1 MALIGQAVSEEKIFE
16 NGGRRRRTTGYGR
29 TPDHGHPISSPC
41 EPYGSGELTK
51 RSNIVYPHFTLYT
64 SLHKSGIKW
73 ELCES
78 KCAAQLQVNLNLR
91 PIQGGISSKLSKS
104 KMTFLP
110 SSLKIFSLLPAS

>member
-1 MALIGQAVSEEKIFE
+1 MVDDDD
-16 NGGRRRRTTGYGR
+16 GR

-51 RSNIVYPHFTLYT
+51 RSNIVYPILPCIRHYI
-64 SLHKSGIKW
+64 KVGCNGIF
-73 ELCES
+73 ES